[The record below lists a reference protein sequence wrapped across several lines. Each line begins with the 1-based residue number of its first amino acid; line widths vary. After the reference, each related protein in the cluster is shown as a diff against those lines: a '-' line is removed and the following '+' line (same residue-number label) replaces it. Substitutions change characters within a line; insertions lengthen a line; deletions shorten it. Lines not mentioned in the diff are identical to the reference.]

1 MSVSIDE
8 AIPRHEPEN
17 PYKYSNVQFAARKK
31 ALIDM
36 KRDYP
41 SLPESWLEM
50 VYDYHENT
58 PKEEVEDII
67 NYRKWENNGMFS
79 KNNGGTLVCGEILDP
94 CDPSNNN

>member
-1 MSVSIDE
+1 MSLSIDE
-8 AIPRHEPEN
+8 AIPRHQPEN
-17 PYKYSNVQFAARKK
+17 SYKYSNLQLANRKK

-36 KRDYP
+36 KKDYP
-41 SLPESWLEM
+41 KLPDSWLEM

-67 NYRKWENNGMFS
+67 NSHKWENNGMFS
-79 KNNGGTLVCGEILDP
+79 KNNGGTFVCGEILDP